1 MSRDPLETQ
10 KTWWLTARL
19 GILFEHVS
27 PCSQLIS
34 SSSRQNT
41 QHKWEMTS
49 VHVFRITPI
58 NSGEPPTAAP
68 SSTAHWE
75 LQGLHGAVLILAT
88 ADPCRAWLCPRQAVH
103 PWASYSPSL
112 IPQCSMWLETTQG
125 IMCTRCSNTCLLLA
139 WYPVRGQRKTN
150 ASSLLVPRLLLTT
163 KWVSPQWQRLS
174 RGASQVTGM
183 IKYTFSFITHR
194 RASWLFV

>member
-1 MSRDPLETQ
+1 M
-10 KTWWLTARL
+10 WWLIARL
-19 GILFEHVS
+19 GILCKYVS
-27 PCSQLIS
+27 LCSQPIS
-34 SSSRQNT
+34 CSSRQNM

-49 VHVFRITPI
+49 VHGFRITPI
-58 NSGEPPTAAP
+58 NSGQPPAAVP
-68 SSTAHWE
+68 SSAAHRE
-75 LQGLHGAVLILAT
+75 LQGLHVAMLILAT

-125 IMCTRCSNTCLLLA
+125 IMCTRCSNTCLLSA
-139 WYPVRGQRKTN
+139 WYPVRCQRKTN

-174 RGASQVTGM
+174 RGASQVTGT
-183 IKYTFSFITHR
+183 IVKYIFFLITHR